1 MIHHICL
8 SMDYNEGNRMF
19 KISLVLCN
27 NAHLD
32 ILGSEM
38 TLICIVS
45 CDLDLRAIHAPHK
58 SIQHPKNP
66 KFHFKNI
73 EIALFLPTICCL
85 LFVGDVR
92 AGLLSTMPVKTN
104 PHP

>member
-1 MIHHICL
+1 
-8 SMDYNEGNRMF
+8 MDYNEGNRMF

-45 CDLDLRAIHAPHK
+45 CDLDLRAIHALHK
-58 SIQHPKNP
+58 SIQHPKKLSLIP
-66 KFHFKNI
+66 RTSKWPYF
-73 EIALFLPTICCL
+73 FLQYVTYL
-85 LFVGDVR
+85 
-92 AGLLSTMPVKTN
+92 
-104 PHP
+104 